1 MTVRVMRF
9 FSRASVV
16 GAVHTV
22 LRSVASVASDINVVL
37 GAGASASWKA
47 ILLSIS
53 DTRAS
58 ALEIACERLAH
69 LISPLTSFPLGGNRS
84 LDGTRSDDS
93 KESFFDGIVDAQPS
107 KGDAARFAIVQ
118 PAAAAAVA
126 WDIVLRAGV
135 AKRQLTAAAAAAD
148 QAREQRVAVLRS
160 AVMAAGGNV
169 VADHPANRLGLLP
182 ADVALM
188 GVRHQRQPIGP
199 RLAAHSDA
207 DSEATIVRRHGRL
220 AIGIG
225 TAVDRVLDHPVDG
238 GIAWTSPRRDSAFA
252 LDGQIEAVLE
262 EPQQSLPGATEFQHL
277 VEDQRDRRLDAPI
290 RVLLVTVA
298 DLYEPDRRTDH
309 ELATARLLVAR
320 RQGSLAQ

>member
-1 MTVRVMRF
+1 MESDLAFDLRHACERLVPARFQLASHQPVSRIGRVVL
-9 FSRASVV
+9 AE
-16 GAVHTV
+16 GAVS
-22 LRSVASVASDINVVL
+22 LIAS
-37 GAGASASWKA
+37 
-47 ILLSIS
+47 
-53 DTRAS
+53 RF
-58 ALEIACERLAH
+58 EIACE
-69 LISPLTSFPLGGNRS
+69 
-84 LDGTRSDDS
+84 
-93 KESFFDGIVDAQPS
+93 
-107 KGDAARFAIVQ
+107 
-118 PAAAAAVA
+118 
-126 WDIVLRAGV
+126 
-135 AKRQLTAAAAAAD
+135 
-148 QAREQRVAVLRS
+148 
-160 AVMAAGGNV
+160 
-169 VADHPANRLGLLP
+169 
-182 ADVALM
+182 
-188 GVRHQRQPIGP
+188 

-290 RVLLVTVA
+290 WVLLVTVA

-320 RQGSLAQ
+320 RQGSLAQQIK